1 VHVYGQERGHETSR
15 TCCVHQAGGIVSA
28 SRPFIDSFGFSWQ
41 ACELRPEE
49 SPPREAGRGVNE
61 ARGRLYFFCRGTTRV
76 LEHYPGDWHRGSWA
90 ELEDLCARAALLGA
104 DLGAIAT
111 SADVERLSS
120 GPSAAA
126 R

>member
-1 VHVYGQERGHETSR
+1 M
-15 TCCVHQAGGIVSA
+15 SA

-41 ACELRPEE
+41 ACELRPEDA
-49 SPPREAGRGVNE
+49 PPRDAGRGGSE

-76 LEHYPGDWHRGSWA
+76 LEHYPGDWQRASWT

-111 SADVERLSS
+111 TGQVERQTSGLS
-120 GPSAAA
+120 AVA